1 MRLLH
6 FFACVMFGLAL
17 IAMNSDAQTKGAK
30 DNDKTEVSKKLVVGK
45 LKEINLTKMQFGI
58 VTESGKVHF
67 FTVNKETKFIG
78 PKGGI
83 SEDGLKDDRMAKGNV
98 VKVLPAKDKKTAA
111 EVHLPVRKS
120 KGTK

>member
-1 MRLLH
+1 M
-6 FFACVMFGLAL
+6 FALAL
-17 IAMNSDAQTKGAK
+17 VAMNSDAQDKGTK
-30 DNDKTEVSKKLVVGK
+30 DKTEVSKKLIVGK

-58 VTESGKVHF
+58 VTDSGKVHF

-120 KGTK
+120 KTGR

>member
-6 FFACVMFGLAL
+6 FLACVMFGLAL
-17 IAMNSDAQTKGAK
+17 IAMNSDAQDKGAK
-30 DNDKTEVSKKLVVGK
+30 KTEVSKKMYVGK
-45 LKEINLTKMQFGI
+45 LKEISLKRKQFSI
-58 VTESGKVHF
+58 VTESGKELSFLVSD
-67 FTVNKETKFIG
+67 KTKFIG

-98 VKVLPAKDKKTAA
+98 VKVLPASDKKFAA

-120 KGTK
+120 KEKK